1 MRNLIP
7 ILVGVA
13 AGSWGAL
20 LGFYGILAVT
30 SNGWDD
36 NAAQRILANLLVVYA
51 LVCLVSAVGIIFA
64 VLLRQPV
71 LTLIMAISQVV
82 AVLAFYVTLLGPGET
97 RIGGVILVL
106 LVTPFIFCCIWY
118 WEYRRA
124 DHR

>member
-13 AGSWGAL
+13 AGCWGVFVGL
-20 LGFYGILAVT
+20 VGGSVVIT
-30 SNGWDD
+30 NGW
-36 NAAQRILANLLVVYA
+36 NNNSAQWNLAILLAIYA
-51 LVCLVSAVGIIFA
+51 LVCLVSAFGIIFA
-64 VLLRQPV
+64 VLLRRPV

-82 AVLAFYVTLLGPGET
+82 AVLTFYVTLLGPGET